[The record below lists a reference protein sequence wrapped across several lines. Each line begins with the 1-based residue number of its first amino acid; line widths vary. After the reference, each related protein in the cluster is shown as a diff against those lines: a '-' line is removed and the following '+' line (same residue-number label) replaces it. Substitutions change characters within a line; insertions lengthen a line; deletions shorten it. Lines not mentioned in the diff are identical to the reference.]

1 MWGVMLCCRGER
13 KNHPP
18 PTLPLKGRALE
29 AGLRGSDGGTS
40 WRASVEQGVHAV
52 DQSLR
57 RAVAVDALGRVAGGE
72 AAQEQ
77 VDGAAEVAGRIV
89 DVAQAQAQP
98 ALHGDQ
104 VDQVLQVVVVGGD
117 GLRAHGRGVVAET
130 VGLRSEEHTSELQS
144 LMRISYAGFCLKKK
158 NCPRIGYKQ

>member
-1 MWGVMLCCRGER
+1 MRVSAAVMGWPLRERRCGVMWCCRGVG
-13 KNHPP
+13 KNHPH

-57 RAVAVDALGRVAGGE
+57 RAVAVDALGGVAWGE

-77 VDGAAEVAGRIV
+77 VDGAA
-89 DVAQAQAQP
+89 
-98 ALHGDQ
+98 
-104 VDQVLQVVVVGGD
+104 
-117 GLRAHGRGVVAET
+117 
-130 VGLRSEEHTSELQS
+130 RSEEHTSELQS
-144 LMRISYAGFCLKKK
+144 IM
-158 NCPRIGYKQ
+158 